1 MKLDLKKNV
10 LISGGSRGI
19 GAASA
24 ELFLKSGSNVGIF
37 SRNLNNL
44 KSIKKKF
51 EKKYS
56 KQKIFIFEYDAVSNI
71 NFNEMILFFKKK
83 FNNKIDILVNNV
95 GGGGRWG
102 NENFE
107 LSDESVWYE
116 VMNKNFFIAQKL
128 TMALLPS
135 MIKNKFGR
143 VITIAS
149 VLGKEAGGR
158 PWFNSAKSA
167 QIAMMKTLS
176 KYKKA
181 CQSNIT
187 FNTIAPGAILIP
199 NTGWSELKKLAR
211 GEYIKFEKTI
221 PVGRLGKP
229 EDVAYLV
236 LFLSSV
242 YAKHING
249 SCITIDGGE
258 SHSF

>member
-1 MKLDLKKNV
+1 MKIDLKKNV
-10 LISGGSRGI
+10 LISGGSKGI
-19 GAASA
+19 GAACA
-24 ELFLKSGSNVGIF
+24 EHFLKSGSNVGIF

-44 KSIKKKF
+44 KSFKKKL
-51 EKKYS
+51 EKKYP
-56 KQKIFIFEYDAVSNI
+56 KQKIFIFEYDAVN
-71 NFNEMILFFKKK
+71 NVHFNELILYFKKK
-83 FNNKIDILVNNV
+83 FNNKVDILVNNV

-102 NENFE
+102 SENFE
-107 LSDESVWYE
+107 LSNESVWHE
-116 VMNKNFFIAQKL
+116 VMNKNFYIAQKL
-128 TMALLPS
+128 TMNLLPD

-187 FNTIAPGAILIP
+187 FNTVAPGAILIP
-199 NTGWSELKKLAR
+199 NTGWSELKKTAPNKFNR
-211 GEYIKFEKTI
+211 FEKSI

-229 EDVAYLV
+229 EDVANLV
-236 LFLSSV
+236 LFLSSI
-242 YAKHING
+242 YARHING
-249 SCITIDGGE
+249 SCITVDGGE
-258 SHSF
+258 SNSF